1 MSETTNLS
9 LPFLA
14 ASQAQKHVTHNEALI
29 KLDALVQL
37 SAMSRML
44 AGPPSDP
51 EEGARYLVAAP
62 AADGWQDHDGDIAA
76 FQDGV
81 WNFFTPKP
89 GWRLWLADEAMLV
102 IFDGSAW
109 LGLTGDV
116 TSTSMLG
123 VSATADMTN
132 RLAVSSPASL
142 FDHAGAGHQLK
153 LNKSAPSQTASLL
166 FQTEYSG
173 RAEAGLA
180 GDDRF
185 RLKVSPDGSS
195 WFDALEVD
203 NATGVVGFP
212 HGTAPGSA
220 HILGRMIAASPGADS
235 HNFDPDGWNGDHPD
249 RAAHI
254 RLLPSATMRLTGLAG
269 GETARLALITNAT
282 AGEAAGACLVILE
295 HDSASSLSVN
305 RFRFADRMPR
315 LLMPGETIA
324 LIYDW
329 DRSAWLECVPS
340 RFASVFETYSD
351 AYNSNDFP
359 IQSSGTSASGQSGAY
374 LLGDPVQKPRGVCQ
388 LDTGATATGRAYWGS
403 PDNAFLP
410 GQGAALYLARLAIET
425 LSTSAQRFHIRA
437 GWHDSHNST
446 DVTDGVYWEY
456 DDGVSADWSLCVA
469 AAGVRNKV
477 QSGILAG
484 VNYVYLG
491 IFLNGDWSRADFFS
505 SSDGCA
511 WTVHEPLNA
520 GLPTASQALGFSAGI
535 GKTIGASQRNLSID
549 IQAIRYDALR
559 GG

>member
-37 SAMSRML
+37 SAISRTL

-62 AADGWQDHDGDIAA
+62 ASDGWQDHDGDIAA

-81 WNFFTPKP
+81 WNFFTPKT

-109 LGLTGDV
+109 LGLTGGG

-123 VSATADMTN
+123 ISATADMTN

-166 FQTEYSG
+166 FQTDYSG

-195 WFDALEVD
+195 WFDALEAD

-220 HILGRMIAASPGADS
+220 HILGRMITASPERTPIIS
-235 HNFDPDGWNGDHPD
+235 
-249 RAAHI
+249 I
-254 RLLPSATMRLTGLAG
+254 R
-269 GETARLALITNAT
+269 T
-282 AGEAAGACLVILE
+282 AGTAIIPIGRRTSGC
-295 HDSASSLSVN
+295 SL
-305 RFRFADRMPR
+305 RQPC
-315 LLMPGETIA
+315 G
-324 LIYDW
+324 
-329 DRSAWLECVPS
+329 
-340 RFASVFETYSD
+340 
-351 AYNSNDFP
+351 
-359 IQSSGTSASGQSGAY
+359 
-374 LLGDPVQKPRGVCQ
+374 
-388 LDTGATATGRAYWGS
+388 
-403 PDNAFLP
+403 
-410 GQGAALYLARLAIET
+410 
-425 LSTSAQRFHIRA
+425 
-437 GWHDSHNST
+437 
-446 DVTDGVYWEY
+446 
-456 DDGVSADWSLCVA
+456 
-469 AAGVRNKV
+469 
-477 QSGILAG
+477 
-484 VNYVYLG
+484 
-491 IFLNGDWSRADFFS
+491 
-505 SSDGCA
+505 
-511 WTVHEPLNA
+511 
-520 GLPTASQALGFSAGI
+520 
-535 GKTIGASQRNLSID
+535 
-549 IQAIRYDALR
+549 
-559 GG
+559 